1 MPADDAL
8 ERFSVDIHQEL
19 LSDAAAQ
26 PDGAL
31 TPDVY
36 TQRMIEYLTEAG
48 ELDDGEVCYHRSRGV
63 EVSGYSVD
71 DEDEVLSLFVSIFT
85 ESTPPVTVPTA
96 DVDTAFKR
104 LETFMVRCG
113 TGYHREVE
121 PASPAHDMALR
132 VGEAV
137 RRGYAVRLFVFTDG
151 LIARSARTAR
161 QKDGPIAAYEVWDIE
176 RLHRLLTS
184 GQGRETIRV
193 NFEEINGGPLP
204 CLLAKDGAADYT
216 AYMLIVPATVLNE
229 IYSQYGPRLLELN
242 VRSFLQVR
250 GKVNKGIRETILNEP
265 EHFLAYNNGISAT
278 ASEVEIV
285 DMPGG
290 GRGIRSATDFQ
301 IVNGGQ
307 TTASIHSAV
316 KRDKADISR
325 ISVQAKLTVVGADRV
340 GQFVPLVSRYAN
352 SQNKVNEADFS
363 ANDPYHVRLEEL
375 SRTIW
380 APAVEGSAR
389 QTKWFYERARGQYQ
403 DAIAREAT
411 PARQLEF
418 KRTHPPGQ
426 KFTKT
431 DLAKF
436 VNSWDQAPEIVSRG
450 SEKNFREFAIRLA
463 KRGQTEPDER
473 HFQRLVAKAILFRST
488 SDIVSKLGFAG
499 YRANV
504 VTYTV
509 AYVSHAT
516 GQRVD
521 LDAIWKRQAIPA
533 RLEETIRTIAP
544 VIYQEITTPTGGGNV
559 TEWCKRAASWD
570 RIRNNVIQ
578 LPDLDGILVGG
589 PHDATGAEPR
599 SEPQDDPVVAEMMVV
614 PAETWLRLSGW
625 AKQTDNLEP
634 WQRAIAYSVGRQL
647 QRGRVMSSKQAAQLR
662 IVLIEAK
669 RLGFVAQVAGIDD
682 SAG

>member
-1 MPADDAL
+1 MAAAEDLAG
-8 ERFSVDIHQEL
+8 FSVDLHQEL
-19 LSDAAAQ
+19 LSDAEAQ

-31 TPDVY
+31 TPDIF
-36 TQRMIEYLTEAG
+36 TQRMIEYLSEAG
-48 ELDDGEVCYHRSRGV
+48 ELDDGEVCYHRSRGM

-71 DEDEVLSLFVSIFT
+71 DEDEVVSLFLSIFT
-85 ESTPPVTVPTA
+85 ESSPPVTVPTA

-104 LETFMVRCG
+104 LEAFMVRSG
-113 TGYHREVE
+113 SGYHRELE

-137 RRGYAVRLFVFTDG
+137 RRGYASRLFVFTDG
-151 LIARSARTAR
+151 LIARAATVAR
-161 QKDGPIAAYEVWDIE
+161 QRDGQTAAREVWDIE
-176 RLHRLLTS
+176 RLFRCVTS

-193 NFEEINGGPLP
+193 NFEEINGAALP
-204 CLLAKDGAADYT
+204 CLLAEDGAADYT
-216 AYMLIVPATVLNE
+216 AYMLIVPATVLNA
-229 IYSQYGPRLLELN
+229 IYGRYGPRLLELN

-250 GKVNKGIRETILNEP
+250 GKVNTRIRETILNEP

-285 DMPGG
+285 DMPRGG
-290 GRGIRSATDFQ
+290 KGIRSATDFQ

-316 KRDKADISR
+316 RRDKADISR

-380 APAVEGSAR
+380 APAVGGGAR
-389 QTKWFYERARGQYQ
+389 QTRWFYERARGQYL
-403 DAIAREAT
+403 DPVAREGT

-418 KRTHPPGQ
+418 KRIHPPSQ

-436 VNSWDQAPEIVSRG
+436 VNSWDQVPEIVSRG

-463 KRGQTEPDER
+463 KRGRIDPDER
-473 HFQRLVAKAILFRST
+473 DFQRLVAKAIIFRST
-488 SDIVSKLGFAG
+488 SDIVSKLGFPG

-509 AYVSHAT
+509 AYLSHAT
-516 GQRVD
+516 GQRID
-521 LDAIWKRQAIPA
+521 LDGIWRRQTIPA
-533 RLEETIRTIAP
+533 RLEDAIRAIAP
-544 VIYQEITTPTGGGNV
+544 IIYQEITAPAGGGNV
-559 TEWCKRAASWD
+559 TEWCKRAAAWD
-570 RIRNNVIQ
+570 RIRNNAIRI
-578 LPDLDGILVGG
+578 PDLEGIVFGG
-589 PHDATGAEPR
+589 HAEPA
-599 SEPQDDPVVAEMMVV
+599 EPQQAEPTDDPVVVELMKV
-614 PAETWLRLSGW
+614 PAETWLRMSGW

-634 WQRAIAYSVGRQL
+634 YQRAIAYSVGRQL
-647 QRGRVMSSKQAAQLR
+647 QRGRVMSSKQAAQLK
-662 IVLIEAK
+662 VALAEAR
-669 RLGFVAQVAGIDD
+669 RLGFVEQGALVGDASG
-682 SAG
+682 

>member
-1 MPADDAL
+1 MPPAEDVA
-8 ERFSVDIHQEL
+8 RFSVDLHQEL
-19 LSDAAAQ
+19 LRDAAAQ

-31 TPDVY
+31 TPDIY
-36 TQRMIEYLTEAG
+36 TQRMVEYLTDAG
-48 ELDDGEVCYHRSRGV
+48 ELDDGEVCYHRSRGI

-71 DEDEVLSLFVSIFT
+71 DEDEMVSLFLSIFT
-85 ESTPPVTVPTA
+85 GSSPPVTVPTA

-104 LETFMVRCG
+104 LDAFAVRCG
-113 TGYHREVE
+113 SGYYRDLE

-137 RRGYAVRLFVFTDG
+137 RRGYAVRLFIFTDG
-151 LIARSARTAR
+151 LIARSATLGR
-161 QKDGPIAAYEVWDIE
+161 QTDGQIVTREVWDIE
-176 RLHRLLTS
+176 RLFRCVTS

-229 IYSQYGPRLLELN
+229 IYARYGPRLLELN
-242 VRSFLQVR
+242 VRSFLQIR

-285 DMPGG
+285 NMPGG
-290 GRGIRSATDFQ
+290 GKGIRSATDFQ

-363 ANDPYHVRLEEL
+363 ANDPYHVRLEAL
-375 SRTIW
+375 SRTVW

-403 DAIAREAT
+403 DAIAREGT
-411 PARQLEF
+411 SARQLEF
-418 KRTHPPGQ
+418 KRTQPPSQ

-463 KRGQTEPDER
+463 KRGHVDPDER
-473 HFQRLVAKAILFRST
+473 DFHRLVAKAIIFRAT
-488 SDIVSKLGFAG
+488 SEIVSKLGFPG

-509 AYVSHAT
+509 AYLSHAT
-516 GQRVD
+516 GQRID
-521 LDAIWKRQAIPA
+521 LDAIWRRQAIPA
-533 RLEETIRTIAP
+533 RLEEAIRAIAP
-544 VIYQEITTPTGGGNV
+544 VIYRDITTPAGGGNV

-570 RIRNNVIQ
+570 RIRNTVIPI
-578 LPDLDGILVGG
+578 PDLEGLILGG
-589 PHDATGAEPR
+589 HPELGEQPKLEP
-599 SEPQDDPVVAEMMVV
+599 EVDPVVAELMSV

-634 WQRAIAYSVGRQL
+634 YQRAIAYSVGRQL
-647 QRGRVMSSKQAAQLR
+647 QRGRVMSTKQAAQLR
-662 IVLIEAK
+662 VALKEAR
-669 RLGFVAQVAGIDD
+669 RLGFVEQVALVGDRAD
-682 SAG
+682 